1 MTIITI
7 NDSGS
12 IFNGRYTNMEL
23 LGRSPVEE
31 IFVMCVFN
39 ATDIKTD

>member
-1 MTIITI
+1 MTLEAFLMADTQ
-7 NDSGS
+7 
-12 IFNGRYTNMEL
+12 NMEL